1 MDFLLQYAGQT
12 WRSMFQPHIQ
22 SNPTGHVHL
31 RRDTTPAVCY
41 DDCNNAY
48 KIGLSDG
55 DKTDRLCA
63 ENGSFMQVYNICI
76 DCIKENSD
84 STKDTVNA
92 DVQNEFKQFLD
103 KCKDSGSASTIAPN
117 KNVIPTTSCAG
128 CATTVLTDYTRGVIT
143 VVLGTKTGAA
153 TASLS
158 NFFTVTRT
166 LKVTQTA
173 HPGSG
178 SGSDSNDDSSNA
190 NIPIIVG
197 SVIPSFVFLACAAF
211 FGVWWWKR
219 RQKQPKEQKLA
230 HVEGGSSEKPEVEYK
245 AQLPSDCVPRPTYE
259 LEGSAPIAPGSF
271 SSDTAFEAE
280 MPANE
285 VPAQEMPTE
294 VNNTKHQ
301 PGNGSLGG

>member
-1 MDFLLQYAGQT
+1 MPDRHGSTCSILKCLCRVALQDI
-12 WRSMFQPHIQ
+12 FIFD
-22 SNPTGHVHL
+22 V
-31 RRDTTPAVCY
+31 TTPAVCY
-41 DDCNNAY
+41 DDCNSAY

-55 DKTDRLCA
+55 DKAERLCA
-63 ENGSFMQVYNICI
+63 ENGSFIQVYNICI
-76 DCIKENSD
+76 DCVKENSD

-92 DVQNEFKQFLD
+92 DIQNEFKQFLD
-103 KCKDSGSASTIAPN
+103 KCKDAESASTIAPD
-117 KNVIPTTSCAG
+117 KNVIQATSCAG
-128 CATTVLTDYTRGVIT
+128 CATTVLTDYTGGVIT

-173 HPGSG
+173 DP
-178 SGSDSNDDSSNA
+178 GSDSNDDSSNA

-219 RQKQPKEQKLA
+219 RQKQPKESKLA

-259 LEGSAPIAPGSF
+259 LEGSAPIAPGSS
-271 SSDTAFEAE
+271 SSDTAVEAE

-285 VPAQEMPTE
+285 VPAQEMLTE
-294 VNNTKHQ
+294 VNNTRRQ
-301 PGNGSLGG
+301 PGNESSGR